1 MGTSYAK
8 MARIDLKKR
17 MALSMQERKPGGPFW
32 QAPII
37 HSVVF
42 MIYDVLVV
50 GSGVSGL
57 AGGMYAGRLGLKVLI
72 IGELRGGT
80 ITLTH
85 IVENYPG
92 FTSLTGMELA
102 DKIEAH
108 ARAYPNVE
116 IKDGK
121 VGKISRNAGGTF
133 SVESDA
139 GKHDALAM
147 LYATGTEWRKLGV
160 KGEAEFAN
168 KGVHY
173 CALCDGAFY
182 KGKNVAVIGGADSA
196 VKDAL
201 MLAQFAS
208 KVYIIYRGDKIRA
221 EPVNYDAVTSHPKIE
236 IIYNTNVLEIFGE
249 KKVSGV
255 LLDKPHG
262 GSGRL
267 ALDAV
272 FVAVGHTPLSQL
284 AKEAGAEIDAKGH
297 VKINR
302 NSETSLPGFFAAGD
316 VTDTRF
322 KQAIVGVGEAVSAAY
337 SAYLY
342 LEGKKK

>member
-1 MGTSYAK
+1 
-8 MARIDLKKR
+8 
-17 MALSMQERKPGGPFW
+17 
-32 QAPII
+32 
-37 HSVVF
+37 

-92 FTSLTGMELA
+92 FVSLTGMELA

-121 VGKISRNAGGTF
+121 VSKIARNADGTF
-133 SVESDA
+133 SVESDS
-139 GKHDALAM
+139 GKYDARSV
-147 LYATGTEWRKLGV
+147 LYATGTEWRKLGA
-160 KGEAEFAN
+160 KGEKEFAN

-182 KGKNVAVIGGADSA
+182 KGKHVAVIGGADSA

-201 MLAQFAS
+201 MLTQFAS
-208 KVYIIYRGDKIRA
+208 KVYIIYRGDKLRA
-221 EPVNYDAVTSHPKIE
+221 EPVNYNAVTSHPKIE
-236 IIYNTNVLEIFGE
+236 IIYNTNVLEIYGE
-249 KKVSGV
+249 KKAAGV
-255 LLDKPHG
+255 LLDKPFN
-262 GSGRL
+262 GSDRL
-267 ALDAV
+267 VLDAV

-284 AKEAGAEIDAKGH
+284 AKEAGADIDAKGH

-302 NSETSLPGFFAAGD
+302 NSETSVPGFFAAGD